1 MLPLIK
7 TVSADSAFKAP
18 DAVDQT
24 AITNETTPKAFTVV
38 IFISRSAIVE
48 GRADR
53 LTYRENFLF
62 PDFTSRPLI
71 RIEIRIAGLSKRK
84 EDGITSH
91 RDIRALVISQS
102 SRCRFRMIYTSRS
115 LGWIVA
121 IATVLSMWPRIRISQ
136 IRTRAW
142 HVIHKCRKRIRN
154 SNRSGRVGKA
164 DS

>member
-53 LTYRENFLF
+53 LTCRENFLF

-71 RIEIRIAGLSKRK
+71 RIEIRIAGLSKK
-84 EDGITSH
+84 KQDGNKFSFC
-91 RDIRALVISQS
+91 Q
-102 SRCRFRMIYTSRS
+102 
-115 LGWIVA
+115 
-121 IATVLSMWPRIRISQ
+121 
-136 IRTRAW
+136 
-142 HVIHKCRKRIRN
+142 RN
-154 SNRSGRVGKA
+154 V
-164 DS
+164 DL